1 MAQSDTRTPAAGDG
15 LQQLQRR
22 RKQALRVLAGVCV
35 VLLLVV
41 ESSWRASA
49 PGFLEVL
56 RFLGLSLILLCIFG
70 RTWCTLY
77 IGGHKKRELITAG
90 PYSLVRNPLY
100 FFTFVGTAGL
110 GLLAGS
116 LVLACAFFLLS
127 VAVFTPVVRAEETFL
142 AQAFGDEFRRY
153 AARTPRF
160 WPRLSHW
167 NDAEELRVRPTL
179 VVRTFAD
186 ASLFLLAVPL
196 LWLRELAHA
205 SGWLPTLLWLM

>member
-1 MAQSDTRTPAAGDG
+1 MSQSDTRTRATGDG
-15 LQQLQRR
+15 LQRLQRR
-22 RKQALRVLAGVCV
+22 RKQALRGLAAVCA

-49 PGFLEVL
+49 PGLLVVL
-56 RFLGLSLILLCIFG
+56 QFLGLSLILLCIFG

-77 IGGHKKRELITAG
+77 IGGHKKRELIMDG

-116 LVLACAFFLLS
+116 FVLAIAFFSLS
-127 VAVFTPVVRAEETFL
+127 VAVFTPVVRAEEAFL
-142 AQAFGDEFRRY
+142 ADVFGDAFRSY
-153 AARTPRF
+153 TARVPRF
-160 WPRLSHW
+160 WPRFSNW
-167 NDAEELRVRPTL
+167 KDAEELRVRPTL

-196 LWLRELAHA
+196 IGLKELAHA
-205 SGWLPTLLWLM
+205 SGWLPTLLRLM